1 MKNTALF
8 AAAVLCSPLA
18 LAQDATA
25 PAATA
30 VTMDAETAMSELVGI
45 LEEFATILEGI
56 NDKASADAAAE
67 KLVVLGEK
75 LKAMQ
80 AQAENLPQA
89 DEATQMRIMNTYLP
103 RLMGALGR
111 LETAAQKLSA
121 NNGYD
126 SEALLN
132 ALNALNGI

>member
-18 LAQDATA
+18 LAQDAPA

-30 VTMDAETAMSELVGI
+30 VTMDAETAMSEMVSL

-67 KLVVLGEK
+67 KLGELGNK
-75 LKAMQ
+75 LQAMQ
-80 AQAENLPQA
+80 AQAENMPEP

-111 LETAAQKLSA
+111 LEAAAQKLST

>member
-18 LAQDATA
+18 LAQDAPA

-30 VTMDAETAMSELVGI
+30 VTMDAEAAMSEMVNL
-45 LEEFATILEGI
+45 LEEFVTILEGI

-67 KLVVLGEK
+67 KLVNLGTK
-75 LKAMQ
+75 LQ
-80 AQAENLPQA
+80 ALQEQAENMPEA

-111 LETAAQKLSA
+111 LEAAGQKLEA
-121 NNGYD
+121 NNAYD

-132 ALNALNGI
+132 ALNGLNGI

>member
-45 LEEFATILEGI
+45 LEEFATILEGS
-56 NDKASADAAAE
+56 ND
-67 KLVVLGEK
+67 
-75 LKAMQ
+75 
-80 AQAENLPQA
+80 
-89 DEATQMRIMNTYLP
+89 
-103 RLMGALGR
+103 
-111 LETAAQKLSA
+111 
-121 NNGYD
+121 
-126 SEALLN
+126 
-132 ALNALNGI
+132 

>member
-1 MKNTALF
+1 
-8 AAAVLCSPLA
+8 
-18 LAQDATA
+18 
-25 PAATA
+25 
-30 VTMDAETAMSELVGI
+30 MSELVGI

-111 LETAAQKLSA
+111 LEAAAQKLSA